1 MGGGVVL
8 EFRKA
13 KPNWDLVTDTYTE
26 PKNFADLFS
35 LLVPRDPKGDDKRRT
50 ILFWKE
56 KEFYKEENLV
66 PFIVIGMNKVKELP
80 QFHKDSIPTLI
91 RIVRLCQE
99 IGWYKEASK
108 FMRDQGLDNFV
119 QTSMKYETWDLL
131 TQVVALNYL
140 IVKYRVGE
148 LDSASVQIWERI
160 KFNDKCINEYSSLLS
175 HKEVLELTFFYMCKQ
190 AKILSKEQL
199 DYNMMNLAMY
209 CNTYLYDLY
218 KYDLSTKYRKCT
230 EFLSY
235 YVPSQAVI
243 ACQKAVLAQITDG
256 LNPLKTTHLDDYLY
270 VIKEMMKHMTKE
282 LMNQYEH
289 FIGKLLSY
297 VPFFEMIQVPQH
309 LYYFEELMYSCKGI
323 QYKEEILR
331 NYLFIKLHDCL
342 PSFMRLFLKNKR
354 YATIHDIL
362 FYWCEDEQRM
372 SLERKYNLSS
382 IYEKYAYG

>member
-1 MGGGVVL
+1 M

-331 NYLFIKLHDCL
+331 NYLFIQLHDCL

>member
-1 MGGGVVL
+1 M